1 MPTTIKAAIKK
12 WEEASGQKA
21 GEAIEIK
28 LIGVYPPIEKLEGPF
43 HLLINCEKLSLS
55 TNTITSIA
63 NLNAFKNLKILSL
76 GRNNIKN
83 LQGIEGAA
91 ETLEQLWISYNQ
103 IEKLKPIRNLSKLQ
117 VLYMS
122 HNVVREWREFEYL
135 TELTCLEDLVFI
147 GNPLEEEATSNG
159 KYNAEVIKR
168 LIYLK
173 RLDGCPVIRD
183 AGEEIEEEG
192 EMTALDMNE
201 ILSLT
206 TKDDDEP
213 ENKDEEADND
223 KKEDDENGEAYEEE
237 DVSFENDGEEEGDE
251 SDDEE
256 IEDDEDI

>member
-1 MPTTIKAAIKK
+1 
-12 WEEASGQKA
+12 
-21 GEAIEIK
+21 
-28 LIGVYPPIEKLEGPF
+28 
-43 HLLINCEKLSLS
+43 
-55 TNTITSIA
+55 
-63 NLNAFKNLKILSL
+63 
-76 GRNNIKN
+76 
-83 LQGIEGAA
+83 
-91 ETLEQLWISYNQ
+91 
-103 IEKLKPIRNLSKLQ
+103 
-117 VLYMS
+117 MS